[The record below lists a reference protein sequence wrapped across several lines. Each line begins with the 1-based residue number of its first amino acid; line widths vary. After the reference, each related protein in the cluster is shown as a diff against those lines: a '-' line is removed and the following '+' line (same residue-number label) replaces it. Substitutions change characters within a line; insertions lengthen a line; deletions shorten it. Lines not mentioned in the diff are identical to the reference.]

1 MILNTISYWIQSCSF
16 DEPIFS
22 EADTVCSKHIAPY
35 FEQDKSMTLEEFITT
50 TLKLYKEVQYIRHSL
65 LGDRLNIN
73 YITRTQFAVNV
84 MTAWKNKHKERA
96 TIVSAICYDLP
107 LE

>member
-35 FEQDKSMTLEEFITT
+35 FDKSMILEEFITT
-50 TLKLYKEVQYIRHSL
+50 TLKLYKEVQYIRDSL
-65 LGDRLNIN
+65 LGDHLNIN

-84 MTAWKNKHKERA
+84 MTAWKNKHKEWA
-96 TIVSAICYDLP
+96 TIVLAICYDLP